1 MSPPVNAADVGP
13 GHEHGHSQGSHL
25 GSSLTY
31 PRSASVLGYCLLPL
45 VLVAMLGILVPLDG
59 LFGYLLT
66 SLAIAWCAYASSS
79 MFTVV
84 GKCTVYN
91 TAVTCTNASA
101 RSNDIDER
109 TGRVSYGSV
118 LWQFWYYGY
127 LQLKRNWAI
136 GKGCR
141 LLRQA
146 KTTITS
152 THIALLFGAAT
163 KMIRIHLLIIDL
175 SRSEQFAK
183 MSALFTCLKFEPMGV
198 PEIRGDDD
206 GQKPCIFRAA
216 KNSSFLSDNLRHTY
230 LSLILFCTVLFPTY
244 LFSYNHTP
252 WVGFGQRLQLR
263 RR

>member
-66 SLAIAWCAYASSS
+66 SLAITWCAYASSS

-84 GKCTVYN
+84 GKCKASNIASIRTH
-91 TAVTCTNASA
+91 TSA

-109 TGRVSYGSV
+109 TGCVSYGSV
-118 LWQFWYYGY
+118 LWQFRYYGY
-127 LQLKRNWAI
+127 LQLKRNWSV

-141 LLRQA
+141 LVRQT

-152 THIALLFGAAT
+152 TDIALLFAAAT
-163 KMIRIHLLIIDL
+163 KTIRIHLLIIDW
-175 SRSEQFAK
+175 SQRGQISK
-183 MSALFTCLKFEPMGV
+183 ISALFT
-198 PEIRGDDD
+198 
-206 GQKPCIFRAA
+206 
-216 KNSSFLSDNLRHTY
+216 T
-230 LSLILFCTVLFPTY
+230 
-244 LFSYNHTP
+244 
-252 WVGFGQRLQLR
+252 
-263 RR
+263 